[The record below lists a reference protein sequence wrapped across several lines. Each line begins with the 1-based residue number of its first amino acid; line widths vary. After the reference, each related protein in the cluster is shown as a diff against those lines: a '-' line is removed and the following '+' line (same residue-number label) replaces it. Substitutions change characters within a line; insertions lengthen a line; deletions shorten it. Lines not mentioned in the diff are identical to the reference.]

1 MLCVI
6 CRSPLVWVLP
16 ISIDSIIIPH
26 FHQTVNKSVLI
37 LCNSNKMHA
46 DKNNERTR
54 YNAKKSIIGFLVYAR
69 ATKNEQILMYINI
82 YVKKI

>member
-1 MLCVI
+1 
-6 CRSPLVWVLP
+6 
-16 ISIDSIIIPH
+16 
-26 FHQTVNKSVLI
+26 
-37 LCNSNKMHA
+37 MHA